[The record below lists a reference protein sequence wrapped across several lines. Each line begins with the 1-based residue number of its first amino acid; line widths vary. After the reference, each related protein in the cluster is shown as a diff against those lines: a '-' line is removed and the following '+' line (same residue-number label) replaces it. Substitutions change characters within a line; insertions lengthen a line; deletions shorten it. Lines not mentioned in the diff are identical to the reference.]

1 VDFPLRID
9 FIAECNALGYDWV
22 TVSERIGFRQVK
34 FYIFDIYN
42 IDFSHHPDTDQTDL
56 KRLTIVSTMAKHTLT
71 IRLSAAQY
79 RTLEH
84 LEKKLSIDKTNVIR
98 LALTRIAEAEG
109 FLSIPG
115 RDITPHRIEK
125 TAPISGRG

>member
-1 VDFPLRID
+1 MVTNLDPNRQ
-9 FIAECNALGYDWV
+9 ALDSNQSLPRKKNLDREATYRV
-22 TVSERIGFRQVK
+22 YS
-34 FYIFDIYN
+34 
-42 IDFSHHPDTDQTDL
+42 SHHPDTDQTDL

-98 LALTRIAEAEG
+98 LALTRLAEAEG
-109 FLSIPG
+109 FISIPG
-115 RDITPHRIEK
+115 GREITPHVVKGSPLSSR
-125 TAPISGRG
+125 A